1 MHKLSSEKPAPVQGA
16 GLEVYEPTVQANA
29 DTASVYCHKTSAASV
44 LGVAAV
50 FVFQPRPAVAVGSA
64 IAPFLTLHA
73 KHDVYFLLGEA
84 KLTHLTKKPRKDDM
98 AGSRRLWV
106 DLDPPP
112 SVWDKKAE
120 QETKSGALESWRATS
135 LAALEA
141 FDPPPTF
148 VIDSGRGYWG
158 LWQLDQ
164 LTGQEQVETANLAL
178 AHAFGDDGDACHNID
193 RVARM
198 PDTLNTKT
206 GAMARLVLSEP
217 ERTYSIEQ
225 FKTLPSPPW
234 PSSPT
239 SAAAPNRPTDDDIMP
254 ESIESLDKL
263 DAFDV
268 SAKTKAII
276 EQGQDPAKPARFPSR
291 SQALFFVCCDLVRCG
306 VPDSVILGILLD
318 TRFGVSES
326 VHRRRDG
333 SRVRDPEEYA
343 QRQVKRAKE
352 RVSAAMASIPLEFQV
367 NKEGKILPT
376 QNNIRVAM
384 RRLGIDVS
392 YDTFQDRLLIAGLD
406 GYGPL
411 LDDRAMVRLRLLIDE
426 RFRFLPAKE
435 FFYDVVSDAARHN
448 QFHPVRDYLDG
459 LSWDGEARIDRWLVT
474 YGGAD
479 DSPYVRAVGTL
490 LLVAAVRRIRQPGV
504 KFDEMPVLEGDQGT
518 NKSSALAAL
527 SVNEEWFSDDL
538 PLTADG
544 KRVIEALAGRWIV
557 EAAELKGMRK
567 GEVEHLKAFLS
578 RQIDRARM
586 SYDRLVTEVPR
597 QCVLVGT
604 TNSAQYLRDGTGN
617 RRFWPVRIS
626 RFELAA
632 LRRDRDQL
640 WAEAAILEARGESI
654 RLDPDLWSA
663 AACEQQQRAVEDPYM
678 LALSDFLHD
687 HEGKIRAAAVWDFLD
702 IPVGQ
707 RTQEHNARVGEAMRT
722 LGWERKK
729 LRFGGANPEWAY
741 VKGGSP
747 KELQTYR
754 SLKGGVHVG
763 SGEPPF

>member
-1 MHKLSSEKPAPVQGA
+1 MQTVKDEPAPVEGA
-16 GLEVYEPTVQANA
+16 GLETCEPTVQAIP
-29 DTASVYCHKTSAASV
+29 DYLPVYNQQASAATI
-44 LGVAAV
+44 LGIKAV

-73 KHDVYFLLGEA
+73 KRDVYFLLGEA
-84 KLTHLTKKPRKDDM
+84 KLSHLTKKPRKDDM

-112 SVWDKKAE
+112 SVWDKNGE
-120 QETKSGALESWRATS
+120 RETAPGALDAWRTS
-135 LAALEA
+135 TLAALHDFNPA
-141 FDPPPTF
+141 PTF
-148 VIDSGRGYWG
+148 VVDSGRGYWG
-158 LWQLDQ
+158 LWQLSDLADQ
-164 LTGQEQVETANLAL
+164 TDVEAANLAL

-206 GAMARLVLSEP
+206 GAVARLVVCVP
-217 ERTYSIEQ
+217 ERVYTIAQ
-225 FKTLPSPPW
+225 FKSLPRPPSPQS
-234 PSSPT
+234 PST
-239 SAAAPNRPTDDDIMP
+239 AGAQRPATDEPIVP
-254 ESIESLDKL
+254 ETIESLDSL
-263 DAFDV
+263 DAFGV
-268 SAKTKAII
+268 SKTTKNII
-276 EQGQDPAKPARFPSR
+276 EHGHDPDRASRFPSR
-291 SQALFFVCCDLVRCG
+291 SQALFFVCCDLIRRG
-306 VPDSVILGILLD
+306 VPDSVILGVIID
-318 TRFGVSES
+318 KRFGISQS

-333 SRVRDPEEYA
+333 SHVRDPEQYA
-343 QRQVKRAKE
+343 QRQVTRAKE
-352 RVSAAMASIPLEFQV
+352 RVSISIASVPLDFER

-426 RFRFLPAKE
+426 LFRFLPAKE
-435 FFYDVVSDAARHN
+435 FFYDVVADAARHN

-459 LSWDGEARIDRWLVT
+459 LNWDGEARIDRWLVT
-474 YGGAD
+474 YGGAE
-479 DSPYVRAVGTL
+479 DSPYVRAVGSL

-518 NKSSALAAL
+518 NKSSALVAL
-527 SVNEEWFSDDL
+527 AVNEEWFSDDL

-604 TNSAQYLRDGTGN
+604 TNSSQYLRDGTGN
-617 RRFWPVRIS
+617 RRFWPVRIK
-626 RFELAA
+626 RFDLED

-640 WAEAAILEARGESI
+640 WAEAVMHEAQGASI
-654 RLDPDLWSA
+654 RLDSDLWPA
-663 AACEQQQRAVEDPYM
+663 AATEQQQRAVEDPYM
-678 LALSDFLHD
+678 LALAEFLHGHD
-687 HEGKIRAAAVWDFLD
+687 GKIRASAIWDFLD
-702 IPVGQ
+702 IPRAQ
-707 RTQEHNARVGEAMRT
+707 RTQEHNARIGEAMRA

-729 LRFGGANPEWAY
+729 LRFGGTNPEWAY
-741 VKGGSP
+741 VRGDTAA
-747 KELQTYR
+747 ELETYR
-754 SLKGGVHVG
+754 TAEGNVHVG
-763 SGEPPF
+763 SNKTPF